1 MKINLFDKVYAI
13 ELKLDK
19 DSLSKIGYTTH
30 EKMETRIASFRPI
43 GIDLNADNV
52 KVKYHETLLAKSVE
66 RLAKE
71 IAIERGYPK
80 TNNRNLGNGWTEW
93 FGTPENPIT
102 QNDIW
107 SCIMEAK
114 KKLISEIENRGKE

>member
-52 KVKYHETLLAKSVE
+52 KVKFHETLFAKSVE

-114 KKLISEIENRGKE
+114 RKLISEVENRGKE